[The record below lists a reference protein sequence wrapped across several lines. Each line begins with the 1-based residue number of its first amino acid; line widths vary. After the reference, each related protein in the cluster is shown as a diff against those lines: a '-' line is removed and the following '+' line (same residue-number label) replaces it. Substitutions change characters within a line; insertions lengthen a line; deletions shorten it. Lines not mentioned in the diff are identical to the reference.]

1 MCLGDEARVANE
13 NARRQYRYL
22 EAKRK
27 RIFIQESTL
36 HRQRTSQYKESLDNI
51 ARGVSDLGYQ
61 LQTQVSRVEERG
73 ARENVSTMIK
83 QMSESFASSRAA
95 SGVSGKSVQRMRQL
109 ERVQLA
115 QVYAARNAA
124 LTDAKEDFKF
134 SADQGRRQAKN
145 AQMQE
150 FAKVWNI
157 PVPGVETP
165 KPVMQNVALAAF
177 KDALGIASSIIGIA
191 SGAGALGGAGVAGAT
206 GASAFSAGANIGGGA
221 LVGGGTFASGIGL
234 L

>member
-1 MCLGDEARVANE
+1 VCLGDEARVANE
-13 NARRQYRYL
+13 NARRQYRYA

-36 HRQRTSQYKESLDNI
+36 HRQRTSQYKESLDSI

-61 LQTQVSRVEERG
+61 LQSQVSRVEERG

-95 SGVSGKSVQRMRQL
+95 SGVSGNSVRRMHQL
-109 ERVQLA
+109 ERLQLA

-134 SADQGRRQAKN
+134 SAETGQRSAKN

-177 KDALGIASSIIGIA
+177 KDALGIATSIA
-191 SGAGALGGAGVAGAT
+191 SLASGPL
-206 GASAFSAGANIGGGA
+206 GASTTTTPGVTG
-221 LVGGGTFASGIGL
+221 
-234 L
+234 